1 MVKEEVDDK
10 RLIDAIEMY
19 KQKWSRGKPD
29 LRAALIDMD
38 GTLYD
43 SMPSHAAAW
52 RRMTAELGIE
62 LPVEDFFRYE
72 GRTGASTIN
81 LIFRKAK
88 GRDATE
94 AEVHDLYE
102 RKKELFSAMPPV
114 AVMPGARQM
123 ISTLEQSGV
132 MRVLVTGSGQS
143 SLLNRL
149 ASDFPGGFTEKLRVT
164 SRDVKVGKPS
174 AEPYLKA
181 LALAGVEPWQ
191 AIVVEN
197 APLGVESGH
206 SAGIFTVGVTTGPL
220 KAEELL
226 AAGADIT
233 FDSMQEFADNLPRLI
248 RIFNSMETL

>member
-1 MVKEEVDDK
+1 MKEEIENR
-10 RLIDAIEMY
+10 RLIDAVKRY
-19 KQKWSRGKPD
+19 KSERTRDKLN

-43 SMPSHAAAW
+43 SMPYHAAAW
-52 RRMTAELGIE
+52 RRMTAELGID
-62 LPVEDFFRYE
+62 LPMEEFFRYE

-94 AEVHDLYE
+94 AEQHDLYE
-102 RKKELFSAMPPV
+102 RKKELFSAMAPV
-114 AVMPGARQM
+114 AVMPGAQQM
-123 ISTLEQSGV
+123 IRVFEQSGV
-132 MRVLVTGSGQS
+132 TRVLVTGSGQS
-143 SLLNRL
+143 SLLDRL
-149 ASDFPGGFTEKLRVT
+149 DTDFPGGFIEKLRVT

-181 LALAGVEPWQ
+181 LVMVGAEACQ
-191 AIVVEN
+191 AMVVEN

-226 AAGADIT
+226 ASGADIT
-233 FDSMQEFADNLPRLI
+233 FDSMPEFADKLPQLI
-248 RIFNSMETL
+248 RIFNSIDTL